1 MARKGVMSQQG
12 DDKARLRR
20 QATKDAID
28 LAMQS
33 RWQEAVAVNRRII
46 ESFPT
51 EVDAYNRLGRALTE
65 IGEFAEARDAY
76 KRAVELDPQNSI
88 ARKNLTRLSLL
99 REERQTTEA
108 TQKLMAPHL
117 FIEERGKAGTVALVD
132 PAPSSVVARLVA
144 GDQVD
149 LQVEGQRLV
158 LKDRQGAYLGLVEP
172 RHASRLIKLMQGGNK
187 YSAAIA
193 SLDVGGVKVI
203 IKEVYQDPSQVGR
216 LSFPLHEVESFRP
229 YIRSGLMKLEAEDEL
244 LTLDEEGE
252 YLPEAEETEEA
263 TVSEETQMPGDEP
276 PSPEDR

>member
-1 MARKGVMSQQG
+1 MSQQG

-65 IGEFAEARDAY
+65 IGEFAEARGAY
-76 KRAVELDPQNSI
+76 KRAMELDPQNTI

-99 REERQTTEA
+99 REDRQTTA
-108 TQKLMAPHL
+108 ANQKVMAPHL
-117 FIEERGKAGTVALVD
+117 FIEERGKAGTVSLVD
-132 PAPSSVVARLVA
+132 PAPSSVLARLVA

-158 LKDRQGAYLGLVEP
+158 VKDRQGDYLGLVEL
-172 RHASRLIKLMQGGNK
+172 RHASRLVKLMQGGNR
-187 YSAAIA
+187 YSSALA
-193 SLDVGGVKVI
+193 SLDPRGVKVI
-203 IKEVYQDPSQVGR
+203 IKEVYQDPSQAGR
-216 LSFPLHEVESFRP
+216 LSFPLQEVASFRP

-252 YLPEAEETEEA
+252 YLPQAEESDETTVTEQ
-263 TVSEETQMPGDEP
+263 SHLPGDESP
-276 PSPEDR
+276 APEDR